1 MSLRLEAITKN
12 VGAETHL
19 FPMSLTLEPGLNVL
33 LGPTLAGK
41 TSLMRLMAGLDRPTS
56 GRVLEADRDVTSVPV
71 QKRSVAFVYQ
81 QFVNYPSFTVFE
93 NIASPLRIRG
103 NLNDTEIKQRVQ
115 TTAELLHLEGML
127 TRLPA
132 QLSGGQQQRTAIARA
147 LVKEA
152 DLLLLDEPLVNLD
165 YKLREELR
173 TEMREIFARRNAVVV
188 YATTEPLEALQMGGH
203 IAVLDQGRLL
213 QSGPTLEVYHLPSE
227 LRVGEVF
234 SDPPMNLIALSLAQ
248 GAVRLVNGVTFPVP
262 AHMQSLP
269 DASYR
274 LGVRANHASLSARTP
289 SDVQVPA
296 RVELAEISGSETY
309 VHTSLE
315 GSNPG
320 EARVV
325 AQLEGIHSYAI
336 QQAVTLYLDPRR
348 LFAFDSGGQLMAAPP
363 RVSNATSS
371 VQPSN
376 VQGVA

>member
-1 MSLRLEAITKN
+1 MGLRLEGITKR

-19 FPMSLTLEPGLNVL
+19 LEMSLTLEPGLNVL

-41 TSLMRLMAGLDRPTS
+41 TSLMRLMAGLDRPT
-56 GRVLEADRDVTSVPV
+56 GGCVLENERDVTSVPV

-81 QFVNYPSFTVFE
+81 QFVNYPSFTVYE

-103 NLNDTEIKQRVQ
+103 GLSETEIKGRVQ

-173 TEMREIFARRNAVVV
+173 VEMREIFARRSAVVV
-188 YATTEPLEALQMGGH
+188 YATTEPLEALQMGGR
-203 IAVLDQGRLL
+203 IAVLDRGRLL
-213 QSGPTLEVYHLPSE
+213 QSGPTLDVYHHPSE

-234 SDPPMNLIALSLAQ
+234 SDPPMNLIVSSIRDGSVQLSD
-248 GAVRLVNGVTFPVP
+248 GVKFPIP
-262 AHMQSLP
+262 AHMGSLP

-289 SDVQVPA
+289 ADVQVPA

-315 GSNPG
+315 GSSQTD
-320 EARVV
+320 ARVV

-336 QQAVTLYLDPRR
+336 HQSVTLYLDPRR
-348 LFAFDSGGQLMAAPP
+348 LFAFDANGKLMAAPSRGSSP
-363 RVSNATSS
+363 TPTSS
-371 VQPSN
+371 VQ
-376 VQGVA
+376 GVA